1 MGNILHNRTILL
13 FLIPVLIGA
22 VVGVLFLLPVNEF
35 VFYYEDKPA
44 LKEAL
49 KYSLDQL
56 WHSLLGRYP
65 VKVIFFAAVGAF
77 LGLLSAIF
85 YSSVYKSTLQI
96 KQLSDELQK
105 DLRALISHGESAT
118 VEFKSTFKWDIKESK
133 PNKSLEDVI
142 LKTLA
147 GFMNGEGG
155 TLIIGVSDDG
165 QILGLKGDYNILK
178 KKDRDG
184 FEQAVMTAVARNLGT
199 DACQYLQLVFHDVDG
214 NDVCRIISDKSH
226 RPIYIKEG
234 NDLKF
239 YLRTGVSTREL
250 NVQEAVEY
258 ISTRWGN

>member
-1 MGNILHNRTILL
+1 MTTKRYILL
-13 FLIPVLIGA
+13 FVIPFVAGALIG
-22 VVGVLFLLPVNEF
+22 VFFLYPVNEF
-35 VFYYEDKPA
+35 VYFHEHDPNNGLGFSYTWE
-44 LKEAL
+44 
-49 KYSLDQL
+49 QL
-56 WHSLLGRYP
+56 WLGITGHYP
-65 VKVIFFAAVGAF
+65 VKVPFYAGVGAF
-77 LGLLSAIF
+77 LGLLAAFFFNSL
-85 YSSVYKSTLQI
+85 YKSTAQI

-105 DLRALISHGESAT
+105 DLLALISHGESAT
-118 VEFKSTFKWDIKESK
+118 AEFKSTFKWDIKESK
-133 PNKSLEDVI
+133 PNRALEEVI

-155 TLIIGVSDDG
+155 SLIIGVTDDG
-165 QILGLKGDYNILK
+165 EILGLENDYRILK

-199 DACQYLQLVFHDVDG
+199 DACQYLQLVFHNISGKDI
-214 NDVCRIISDKSH
+214 CRILTAKSH

-258 ISTRWGN
+258 ISTRWHGK

>member
-1 MGNILHNRTILL
+1 MTTKRYILL
-13 FLIPVLIGA
+13 FIIPILAGAFIG
-22 VVGVLFLLPVNEF
+22 VFFLYPINEF
-35 VFYYEDKPA
+35 VYFHEHDPTPGTGWSYTWE
-44 LKEAL
+44 
-49 KYSLDQL
+49 QL
-56 WHSLLGRYP
+56 WLGITGHYP
-65 VKVIFFAAVGAF
+65 VKVPFYAGVGAF
-77 LGLLSAIF
+77 LGLLAAFFFNSL
-85 YSSVYKSTLQI
+85 YKSTAQI

-105 DLRALISHGESAT
+105 DLLALISHGESAT
-118 VEFKSTFKWDIKESK
+118 AEFKSTFKWDIKESK
-133 PNKSLEDVI
+133 PNKALEEVI

-155 TLIIGVSDDG
+155 SLIIGVADDG
-165 QILGLKGDYNILK
+165 EILGLENDYHILK

-199 DACQYLQLVFHDVDG
+199 DACRYLQLVFHEIGGKDI
-214 NDVCRIISDKSH
+214 CRVLTAKSH

-258 ISTRWGN
+258 ISTRWHGK